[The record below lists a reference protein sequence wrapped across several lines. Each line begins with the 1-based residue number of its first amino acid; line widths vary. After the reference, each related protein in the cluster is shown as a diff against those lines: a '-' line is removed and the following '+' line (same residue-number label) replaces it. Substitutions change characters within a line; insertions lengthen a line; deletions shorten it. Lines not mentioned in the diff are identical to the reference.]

1 LLLAPHRDA
10 RSAAGEG
17 LHPRGLHRSEEQKE
31 TAMFQDKT
39 KKKMFK
45 IISPIDKRDG
55 SKFWMRCGV
64 GYENKDQSVNMYIDA
79 LPVAAGKD
87 GRPLTLQLREVT
99 EEELRERSE
108 KRGSS
113 YSSRGTLG
121 RPSMFEPPDP
131 NHVPMIPGAGGLDHA
146 ALRALEE
153 PPPF

>member
-1 LLLAPHRDA
+1 
-10 RSAAGEG
+10 
-17 LHPRGLHRSEEQKE
+17 
-31 TAMFQDKT
+31 MFQDKTTT

-99 EEELRERSE
+99 EDELRERAE
-108 KRGSS
+108 KRST

-121 RPSMFEPPDP
+121 RSSGFDAPDP

-146 ALRALEE
+146 TLRSFEE

>member
-1 LLLAPHRDA
+1 
-10 RSAAGEG
+10 
-17 LHPRGLHRSEEQKE
+17 
-31 TAMFQDKT
+31 MFQDKT

-55 SKFWMRCGV
+55 TKFWMRCGV

-113 YSSRGTLG
+113 SYSSRGTLG
-121 RPSMFEPPDP
+121 RPSMFDAADP
-131 NHVPMIPGAGGLDHA
+131 SHVPMIPGAGGLDHMSA
-146 ALRALEE
+146 SRSLDE

>member
-1 LLLAPHRDA
+1 
-10 RSAAGEG
+10 
-17 LHPRGLHRSEEQKE
+17 
-31 TAMFQDKT
+31 MFQE

-64 GYENKDQSVNMYIDA
+64 GYENKDNSVNMYIDA

-108 KRGSS
+108 RRTQSGS
-113 YSSRGTLG
+113 YSSRGTLS
-121 RPSMFEPPDP
+121 RPSGFDMPSP
-131 NHVPMIPGAGGLDHA
+131 NPIPMIPGAGSLDHA
-146 ALRALEE
+146 NAARPEDV
-153 PPPF
+153 PF